1 MKNKLKLQIDL
12 NSPSRRSLVKTPD
25 ILRKRDYSPMPIDS
39 PNSIK
44 HRVSVIEVKKE
55 YQECD
60 SPEEVQIEDL
70 VNYIFE
76 SSSYKDKM
84 WVIYPEEHKYA
95 GQQRPLN
102 INS

>member
-1 MKNKLKLQIDL
+1 MYNKSFDVWLKDE
-12 NSPSRRSLVKTPD
+12 VKD
-25 ILRKRDYSPMPIDS
+25 ILQANYVDKSLSTDDFLRL
-39 PNSIK
+39 
-44 HRVSVIEVKKE
+44 VIEVKKE

-60 SPEEVQIEDL
+60 SPEEVNIEDL

-95 GQQRPLN
+95 GQQRPLI

>member
-1 MKNKLKLQIDL
+1 MYNKSFDVWLKDE
-12 NSPSRRSLVKTPD
+12 VKD
-25 ILRKRDYSPMPIDS
+25 ILKANYVDKSLSTDDFLRL
-39 PNSIK
+39 
-44 HRVSVIEVKKE
+44 VIEVKKE

-60 SPEEVQIEDL
+60 SPEEVDIEDL

-95 GQQRPLN
+95 GQQRPLI

>member
-1 MKNKLKLQIDL
+1 MYNKSFDVWLKDEV
-12 NSPSRRSLVKTPD
+12 RD
-25 ILRKRDYSPMPIDS
+25 ILKANYVDKSLSTDDFLRL
-39 PNSIK
+39 
-44 HRVSVIEVKKE
+44 VIEVKKE

-60 SPEEVQIEDL
+60 SPEEVNIEDL

-95 GQQRPLN
+95 GQERRLIPN
-102 INS
+102 C

>member
-1 MKNKLKLQIDL
+1 MYNKSFDVWLKDE
-12 NSPSRRSLVKTPD
+12 VKD
-25 ILRKRDYSPMPIDS
+25 ILKANYVDKSLSTDDFLRL
-39 PNSIK
+39 
-44 HRVSVIEVKKE
+44 VVEVKKE

-60 SPEEVQIEDL
+60 SPEEVDIEDL

>member
-1 MKNKLKLQIDL
+1 MYNKSFDVWLKDE
-12 NSPSRRSLVKTPD
+12 VKD
-25 ILRKRDYSPMPIDS
+25 ILKANYVDKSLSTDDFLRL
-39 PNSIK
+39 
-44 HRVSVIEVKKE
+44 VIEVKKE

-60 SPEEVQIEDL
+60 SPEEVNIEDL

-95 GQQRPLN
+95 GQERRLIPN
-102 INS
+102 C

>member
-1 MKNKLKLQIDL
+1 MYNKSFDVWLKDE
-12 NSPSRRSLVKTPD
+12 VKD
-25 ILRKRDYSPMPIDS
+25 ILKANYVDKSLSTDDFLRL
-39 PNSIK
+39 
-44 HRVSVIEVKKE
+44 VIEVKKE

-60 SPEEVQIEDL
+60 SPEEVDIEDL

-95 GQQRPLN
+95 GQERSLMPN
-102 INS
+102 C

>member
-1 MKNKLKLQIDL
+1 MYNISFEVWLKDE
-12 NSPSRRSLVKTPD
+12 VKD
-25 ILRKRDYSPMPIDS
+25 ILKANYVDKSLSTDDFLRL
-39 PNSIK
+39 
-44 HRVSVIEVKKE
+44 VIEVKKE

-60 SPEEVQIEDL
+60 SPEEVNIEDL

-84 WVIYPEEHKYA
+84 WVIYPEGHKYA

>member
-1 MKNKLKLQIDL
+1 MYNKSFDVWLKDE
-12 NSPSRRSLVKTPD
+12 VKD
-25 ILRKRDYSPMPIDS
+25 ILKANYVDKSLSTDDFLRL
-39 PNSIK
+39 
-44 HRVSVIEVKKE
+44 VIEVKKE

-60 SPEEVQIEDL
+60 SPEEVDIEDL

-95 GQQRPLN
+95 GQQRPL
-102 INS
+102 IVNS

>member
-1 MKNKLKLQIDL
+1 MYNKSFDVWLKDEI
-12 NSPSRRSLVKTPD
+12 KD
-25 ILRKRDYSPMPIDS
+25 ILKANYVDKSLSTDDFLRL
-39 PNSIK
+39 
-44 HRVSVIEVKKE
+44 VIEVKKE

-60 SPEEVQIEDL
+60 SPEEVNIEDL

-95 GQQRPLN
+95 GQERRLIPN
-102 INS
+102 C

>member
-1 MKNKLKLQIDL
+1 MYNIDFDVWLKDE
-12 NSPSRRSLVKTPD
+12 VKD
-25 ILRKRDYSPMPIDS
+25 ILKANYVDKSLSTDDFLRL
-39 PNSIK
+39 
-44 HRVSVIEVKKE
+44 VIEVKKE

>member
-1 MKNKLKLQIDL
+1 MYINKSFDVWLKDE
-12 NSPSRRSLVKTPD
+12 VKD
-25 ILRKRDYSPMPIDS
+25 ILKANYVDKSLSTDDFLRL
-39 PNSIK
+39 
-44 HRVSVIEVKKE
+44 VLEVKKE

-60 SPEEVQIEDL
+60 SPQDVDIEDL

-95 GQQRPLN
+95 GQERPMNLN
-102 INS
+102 C

>member
-1 MKNKLKLQIDL
+1 MYNIDFDVWLKDE
-12 NSPSRRSLVKTPD
+12 VKD
-25 ILRKRDYSPMPIDS
+25 ILKANYVDKSLSTDDFLRL
-39 PNSIK
+39 
-44 HRVSVIEVKKE
+44 VIEVKKE
-55 YQECD
+55 YQGCD
-60 SPEEVQIEDL
+60 SPEEVDIEDL

>member
-1 MKNKLKLQIDL
+1 MYNKSFDVWLKDE
-12 NSPSRRSLVKTPD
+12 VKD
-25 ILRKRDYSPMPIDS
+25 ILKANYVDKSLSTDDFLRL
-39 PNSIK
+39 
-44 HRVSVIEVKKE
+44 VIEVKKE

-60 SPEEVQIEDL
+60 SPEEVDIEDL

-95 GQQRPLN
+95 GQQRTLI

>member
-1 MKNKLKLQIDL
+1 MYNKSFDVWLKDE
-12 NSPSRRSLVKTPD
+12 VKD
-25 ILRKRDYSPMPIDS
+25 ILKANYVDKSLSTDDFLRL
-39 PNSIK
+39 
-44 HRVSVIEVKKE
+44 VVEVKKE

-60 SPEEVQIEDL
+60 SPEEVDIEDL

-95 GQQRPLN
+95 GQQRPLI

>member
-1 MKNKLKLQIDL
+1 MYNKSFDVWLKDE
-12 NSPSRRSLVKTPD
+12 VKD
-25 ILRKRDYSPMPIDS
+25 ILKANYVDKSLSTDDFLRL
-39 PNSIK
+39 
-44 HRVSVIEVKKE
+44 VIEVKKE

-60 SPEEVQIEDL
+60 SPEEVDIEDL

-95 GQQRPLN
+95 GQERSLIP
-102 INS
+102 NS

>member
-1 MKNKLKLQIDL
+1 MYNKSFDVWLKDE
-12 NSPSRRSLVKTPD
+12 VKD
-25 ILRKRDYSPMPIDS
+25 ILKANYVDKSLSTDDFLRL
-39 PNSIK
+39 
-44 HRVSVIEVKKE
+44 VIEVKKE

-60 SPEEVQIEDL
+60 SPEEVNIEDL

-95 GQQRPLN
+95 GQQRPLI

>member
-1 MKNKLKLQIDL
+1 MYNKSFDVWLKDE
-12 NSPSRRSLVKTPD
+12 VKD
-25 ILRKRDYSPMPIDS
+25 ILKANYVDKSLSTDDFLRL
-39 PNSIK
+39 
-44 HRVSVIEVKKE
+44 VIEVKKE

-60 SPEEVQIEDL
+60 TPEEVTIEDL

-95 GQQRPLN
+95 GQQRPLI